1 MVATELEVIF
11 RTEKPG
17 VRVRWRRSQAPPPY
31 TYAVTVEVEHEKDV
45 WRTVRLWDN
54 ADAVDEHHV
63 HEYTGEEGKQDPI
76 IRSFKAI
83 NEAMAAAIAEAR
95 RNAVEIVRQW
105 EEA

>member
-17 VRVRWRRSQAPPPY
+17 IRVRWRRSQAPPPY
-31 TYAVTVEVEHEKDV
+31 SYAVTVGVKQEKDI
-45 WRTVRLWDN
+45 WGTVRLWDN
-54 ADAVDEHHV
+54 ADAVDEHHM
-63 HEYTGEEGKQDPI
+63 HEYRREAKQKPI
-76 IRSFKAI
+76 ILDFKAV

-105 EEA
+105 EES